1 MMFWPFSTIYNAI
14 LALSNALSA
23 FRLAFDAH
31 RAELRVKLDSIEK
44 EVKAM
49 ALDLTGLKAAVANV
63 QTEVTETAAQVQ
75 KLRDL
80 IAAGGD
86 TSLVQTELDTIAG
99 KLNAAADSLNSLQ
112 DS

>member
-1 MMFWPFSTIYNAI
+1 MMFWPFSAIYNKAVEI
-14 LALSNALSA
+14 LSFLTAFKASFDA
-23 FRLAFDAH
+23 FR
-31 RAELRVKLDSIEK
+31 AEVNFKLSTIQEGVNK
-44 EVKAM
+44 M

-63 QTEVTETAAQVQ
+63 QTEVAETAAQVQ

-86 TSLVQTELDTIAG
+86 TSAIQTELDTIAG
-99 KLNAAADSLNSLQ
+99 KLNAAAANLNSLQ